1 MKYIKKFNEEL
12 IDTNI
17 YRKAAKALK
26 DLKHPKRASKLEKHA
41 NVMQELNKL
50 NQLVKDLK
58 KYKPYGIYDAGSSNG
73 SKLKEQFELKMWFDD
88 WAFDESFEDYENK
101 YSSTF
106 WIRISTGLL
115 PILDQGD
122 EEHIRDFYSTISGDA
137 YDVDFDDYYV
147 DKLGDMEDTSIGRIS
162 NYFGGD
168 LSFWGAFN
176 GPSIYINMT
185 IENDKIVIKRIDVD
199 EDGGEYTLDILGRR
213 SGIQLKNLLI
223 KLFSNEKFDFPTHN
237 GQNLQQSIK
246 QKICVDTGFSVKYQF
261 AFGEIGEFIKKESI
275 NKFFHSFDFV
285 N

>member
-12 IDTNI
+12 TDTNI

-26 DLKHPKRASKLEKHA
+26 DLNHTKRASKLEKHA
-41 NVMQELNKL
+41 NVMQALNKL
-50 NQLVKDLK
+50 NQLVEDIK

-88 WAFDESFEDYENK
+88 WSIEESFEDYENN
-101 YSSTF
+101 YNTEF
-106 WIRISTGLL
+106 WLKISTGFL

-122 EEHIRDFYSTISGDA
+122 EEHIRDYYSEVSSDI
-137 YDVDFDDYYV
+137 YDGNVY
-147 DKLGDMEDTSIGRIS
+147 KLEEMEDTMIGRICD
-162 NYFGGD
+162 YFGGD
-168 LSFWGAFN
+168 ISFWGAFN
-176 GPSIYINMT
+176 GPSIYVNMS
-185 IENDKIVIKRIDVD
+185 IENEKIVIKSINID
-199 EDGGEYTLDILGRR
+199 EDGGECTLDILGRR

-275 NKFFHSFDFV
+275 NKFYNSFDFV